1 MGGHGVGT
9 VDFRQLEERFPLT
22 LNRLE
27 NTVLTVPAS
36 DLLIEENM
44 GLLIHTYGPL
54 IKARERSAAAAFFM
68 SWFAGVCGA
77 MQHMLI
83 SGNEQLLD
91 LSLSNLSVQ
100 LYAGDHY
107 PLFSFQI
114 NEARFSSIPIIDRDS
129 WCKKTLDTFYTDNVT
144 PFIQILSSLTQ
155 MNAIPL
161 WGQIVNALYAQ
172 KEEDL
177 AEAPDEESR
186 NRIIYHFKML
196 THGVKASAFGL
207 RKNPFDIELNFTQ
220 HPNDPAH
227 KMLVKTACCL
237 AYCLDSEF
245 GNCYDCPRLKEK
257 DRALMRVGQS

>member
-1 MGGHGVGT
+1 MGT
-9 VDFRQLEERFPLT
+9 VDFRKLEERFALT
-22 LNRLE
+22 LNKLE
-27 NTVLTVPAS
+27 NTVLTLPAS

-68 SWFAGVCGA
+68 SWYAGVCGA
-77 MQHMLI
+77 MQHMLS
-83 SGNEQLLD
+83 SGDDQLLD

-144 PFIQILSSLTQ
+144 PFIHILSRLTQ

-172 KEEDL
+172 MEEDL
-177 AEAPDEESR
+177 AAVPDEVRRTS
-186 NRIIYHFKML
+186 IIYHFKML
-196 THGVKASAFGL
+196 THGVKGRAFGL
-207 RKNPFDIELNFTQ
+207 RKNPFDIKLNFTR
-220 HPNDPAH
+220 HPNNPPH
-227 KMLVKTACCL
+227 KVLVKTACCL

-245 GNCYDCPRLKEK
+245 GYCYECPRLKEK
-257 DRALMRVGQS
+257 DRALMRAQQQ